1 MDSHDHWFYSVSPR
15 EKEARKQEVGMV
27 VIIINRAVSI
37 LVRLLFAAIIELLAG
52 SGNGIRN

>member
-27 VIIINRAVSI
+27 IIIRVVSI

-52 SGNGIRN
+52 SGNGIRD

>member
-27 VIIINRAVSI
+27 IIIARVVSI

-52 SGNGIRN
+52 SGNGIRD

>member
-27 VIIINRAVSI
+27 VIIIRVVCI
-37 LVRLLFAAIIELLAG
+37 LVRLPFAAIIELLAG
-52 SGNGIRN
+52 SGNGIRD